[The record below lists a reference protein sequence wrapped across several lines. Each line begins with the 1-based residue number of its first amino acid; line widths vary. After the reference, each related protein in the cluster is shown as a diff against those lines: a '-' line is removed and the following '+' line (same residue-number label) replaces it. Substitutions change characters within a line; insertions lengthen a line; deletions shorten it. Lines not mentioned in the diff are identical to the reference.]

1 MTARRLNRQKL
12 QITGQFVRHIPGET
26 RMPQRPEPLSQ
37 IPNYALYGDAGVPA
51 GSPSWLDIVH
61 IEAIHERSSLFD
73 FDIAPHVHHGL
84 IQVLYLTRGGGTV
97 MIDGQHWSVAS
108 PSLVIVPTPVVHGFQ
123 FLPTVDGPVVTAAQ
137 QPLESL
143 AAVAAP
149 SLLRHI
155 REPRVMDVSGS
166 PRHADALLPLFA
178 AIEHESRVHASG
190 QANAGTALLLAVFVQ
205 IARIVA
211 SLRIDEPAA
220 GGEGE
225 RSRKAE
231 RIESFRTLVDAHF
244 RARWSVEQ
252 YAAEVGLSAGQLSR
266 LCREAIGMSALDV
279 LNARIVHEAERELVY
294 SNLGIKQIAGLLGFA
309 DEAYFG
315 RFFRKQ
321 TGRTPTEFRDGARAQ
336 LAPGDRTQ
344 AQPPRAAA

>member
-1 MTARRLNRQKL
+1 MASLGLNRQKRRT
-12 QITGQFVRHIPGET
+12 TGQFVQHTPGET
-26 RMPQRPEPLSQ
+26 RMTQRLEPLSQ
-37 IPNYALYGDAGVPA
+37 IPNYALYGDAGVAA

-61 IEAIHERSSLFD
+61 IEQIHERSSLFD

-84 IQVLYLTRGGGTV
+84 IQVLYITRGGGTV
-97 MIDGQHWSVAS
+97 MIDGQQWNVAA
-108 PSLVIVPTPVVHGFQ
+108 PSLVIVPTPVVHGFR

-137 QPLESL
+137 QPLESI

-178 AIEHESRVHASG
+178 AIEHESRVHTSG

-211 SLRIDEPAA
+211 SLHIDAA
-220 GGEGE
+220 GGSAGDVE

-231 RIESFRTLVDAHF
+231 RIERFRTLVDAHF

-266 LCREAIGMSALDV
+266 LCRELIGMSALDV

-294 SNLGIKQIAGLLGFA
+294 SNLGIKQIAGLLGYA

-321 TGRTPTEFRDGARAQ
+321 TGRTPSEFRDKARQQ
-336 LAPGDRTQ
+336 LAPVERVQHGGKG
-344 AQPPRAAA
+344 